1 MSSHSVG
8 SNCENDESIGVLD
21 NLKTFL
27 NINIQRPP
35 SVEEPCPILTQL
47 PSPPETHLNIAHD
60 FAAAYVAGALA
71 KKLYKTT
78 NCDSCKM
85 KFEAPSNNVPQ
96 NLFIQLKEYKNCK
109 LIKPSSKF
117 TEIFSK
123 LTQKALYILP
133 KIIHLPGIKR
143 NLRQYLINN
152 EEVLSDLFCVEHIDS
167 INQFI
172 SILINIVLHHYIKII
187 NNILSGKDSRYCN
200 LDNVTTQAFKTYCK
214 NKRKK

>member
-1 MSSHSVG
+1 M
-8 SNCENDESIGVLD
+8 
-21 NLKTFL
+21 
-27 NINIQRPP
+27 
-35 SVEEPCPILTQL
+35 
-47 PSPPETHLNIAHD
+47 
-60 FAAAYVAGALA
+60 
-71 KKLYKTT
+71 
-78 NCDSCKM
+78 
-85 KFEAPSNNVPQ
+85 
-96 NLFIQLKEYKNCK
+96 
-109 LIKPSSKF
+109 
-117 TEIFSK
+117 
-123 LTQKALYILP
+123 P

-143 NLRQYLINN
+143 NLRQYLKNN